1 MLQEITVVPLAAES
15 LGVRS
20 MCTYVETPDLRI
32 LMDPGVSLCPN
43 RYQLPPHP
51 KEFKAIINA
60 RKRISKFAAK
70 ANVVSISHYHF
81 DHHTPSFEDW
91 MGNWTDSETAQQIYT
106 GKLVLAKNP
115 RVNIN
120 TSQRR
125 RGWVF
130 QKTGGKH
137 ATKIQF
143 ADHKTFSFNQTTLTF
158 SQPVPHGSPRTP
170 LGFVLMTTIEH
181 DDEKMMYTSDV
192 QGPMTNTT
200 SDMIL
205 EEDPKLLFIGGPPT
219 YLKGYRVTEQQIKHS
234 LENLTILTAKI
245 PITILDHH
253 ILRDSKWQDHTKRI
267 IESAQ
272 NLGNIVVTAAEYIGR
287 KNQLLE
293 AKREQFFKT
302 SPPDP
307 SFLKW
312 ASSDANRRAKK
323 PPL

>member
-1 MLQEITVVPLAAES
+1 MLQKINVVPLAAES
-15 LGVRS
+15 FGVRS

-32 LMDPGVSLCPN
+32 LIDPGVSLCPS
-43 RYQLPPHP
+43 RFQLPPHP

-60 RKRISKFAAK
+60 RKRICEFASK

-91 MGNWTDSETAQQIYT
+91 LGNWTDSETAQQIYED
-106 GKLVLAKNP
+106 KLVLAKNP
-115 RVNIN
+115 RININ

-125 RGWVF
+125 RGWIF

-143 ADHKTFSFNQTTLTF
+143 ADHKTFSFNNTKLNF

-170 LGFVLMTTIEH
+170 LGFVLMTTIEY

-192 QGPMTNTT
+192 QGPMATT
-200 SDMIL
+200 TLETIL
-205 EEDPKLLFIGGPPT
+205 SEEPKLLIIGGPPT

-234 LENLTILTAKI
+234 LENLTTLTAKI
-245 PITILDHH
+245 PETILDHH
-253 ILRDSKWQDHTKRI
+253 ILRDSEWQDYTKEI
-267 IESAQ
+267 IKSAQ
-272 NLGNIVVTAAEYIGR
+272 NLGNKVVTAAEYIGR

-293 AKREQFFKT
+293 AKREQIFKT
-302 SPPDP
+302 FPPDP
-307 SFLKW
+307 NFLKW
-312 ASSDANRRAKK
+312 ASSDSNRRAKK